1 MDILKQDIMYLPGVG
16 PNRKKMLS
24 SELGIETY
32 GDLLEYYPY
41 KYVDRSKVYTI
52 REVTGEMPYVQV
64 IGHIMS
70 FETFPM
76 GPRKERV
83 VAHFTD
89 GTAIC
94 DLTWFNGGK
103 YVKQNYRIGIEYLV
117 FGKPTVFNNRIN
129 FTHPE
134 LESVELRTENV
145 EFATAHEQALEGNT
159 PGTAVAN
166 SKLYTLNSKLSLRPY
181 YNTTEKMKKRGLNS
195 HAIERLTK
203 TLIEKLPPLP
213 ETLPSFLLFGN
224 GLNGQERTQLPSQSE
239 VRESPFS
246 PMQKGNRCLNLMSRD
261 EAFRTVHYPQNAR
274 DLERARVRL
283 KFEELFF
290 VQLNILRYASDQRRK
305 FRGYV
310 FSQVGEVFNT
320 FYREHLPFP
329 LTEAQKRVIREIR
342 VDMGSGRQ
350 MNRLL
355 QGDVGSGKTL
365 VALMSM
371 LIAIDNGYQTC
382 IMAPTEILAEQH
394 LQTIMQFLKG
404 MDLRV
409 ALLTGIVKG
418 RRREEVLEG
427 LLDGTIHILV
437 GTHAVIEDTVQFAR
451 LGFVVVDEQHRFGV
465 AQRAKLWSKSTN
477 PPHVLVMTATPIPR
491 TLAMT
496 LYGDLD
502 VSVIDEL
509 PPGRKPVRTTHV
521 FDSRMTSLY
530 DGIRQQIHEGRQVYI
545 VFPLIEESE
554 KSDLK
559 NLEDGFEALLQVFP
573 EFRLSK
579 VHGRMKPKDK
589 EEEMQRF
596 VSGATQI
603 LVATT
608 VIEVGVNVPNASVM
622 IILDA
627 QRFGLSQLH
636 QLRGRVGR
644 GADQSYCVLVTP
656 YKLSEET
663 RKRIDI
669 MCETNDGFRIA
680 EADLKLRG
688 PGDLEGTQQSGMAF
702 DLKIADIA
710 RDGQLVQMARDE
722 AQKIIDDDPECTSE
736 KYAMLWK
743 RLSELRKTNINWSAI
758 S

>member
-1 MDILKQDIMYLPGVG
+1 MDILKQDIQYLSGVG
-16 PNRKKMLS
+16 PSRKKILGE
-24 SELGIETY
+24 ELGIFTY
-32 GDLLEYYPY
+32 GDLLNNFPY

-52 REVTGEMPYVQV
+52 HELTGDMPFVQIV
-64 IGHIMS
+64 GKILS
-70 FETFPM
+70 FETFEM

-83 VAHFTD
+83 IAHFSD
-89 GTAIC
+89 GTGIM
-94 DLTWFNGGK
+94 DLVWFQGGK
-103 YVKQNYRIGIEYLV
+103 YAKQTYKIGVEYVV
-117 FGKPTVFNNRIN
+117 FGKPTIFNNRIN
-129 FTHPE
+129 VTHPDMDRADTLE
-134 LESVELRTENV
+134 LSSMGM
-145 EFATAHEQALEGNT
+145 Q
-159 PGTAVAN
+159 
-166 SKLYTLNSKLSLRPY
+166 PY
-181 YNTTEKMKKRGLNS
+181 YSTTEKMKKRGLTS
-195 HAIERLTK
+195 RTLEKLTRS
-203 TLIEKLPPLP
+203 LLEKLPPLP
-213 ETLPSFLLFGN
+213 ETIPDFITGPRYLI
-224 GLNGQERTQLPSQSE
+224 
-239 VRESPFS
+239 
-246 PMQKGNRCLNLMSRD
+246 SRN
-261 EAFRTVHYPQNAR
+261 EALRQIHYPKTAKEMEQAR
-274 DLERARVRL
+274 LRL

-290 VQLNILRYASDQRRK
+290 IQLNILRYASDQRRK
-305 FRGYV
+305 YRGYI

-320 FYREHLPFP
+320 FYRDHLPFP

-342 VDMGSGRQ
+342 KDMGSGRQ

-371 LIAIDNGYQTC
+371 LIAIDNGYQAC

-394 LQTIMQFLKG
+394 LQTMMGFLKD

-418 RRREEVLEG
+418 KRREEVLEG
-427 LLDGTIHILV
+427 LMDGSIQILV

-465 AQRAKLWSKSTN
+465 AQRAKLWSKSMN

-509 PPGRKPVRTTHV
+509 PPGRKPVRTSHV
-521 FDSRMTSLY
+521 FDTRMTTLY
-530 DGIRQQIHEGRQVYI
+530 DGIRQQIHEGRQVYF

-559 NLEDGFEALLQVFP
+559 NLEDGFEVLRQAFP

-589 EEEMQRF
+589 EEEMQKF
-596 VSGATQI
+596 VKGETQI

-622 IILDA
+622 VILDA
-627 QRFGLSQLH
+627 QRFGLAQLH

-644 GADQSYCVLVTP
+644 GADQSFCILVTP
-656 YKLSEET
+656 YKLSDET

-669 MCETNDGFRIA
+669 MCDTNDGFRIA

-710 RDGQLVQMARDE
+710 RDGQIVQMARDE
-722 AQKIIDDDPECTSE
+722 AQKIIDDDPECTSPR
-736 KYAMLWK
+736 YTHLWN
-743 RLSELRKTNINWSAI
+743 RLNELKKTNINWAAI